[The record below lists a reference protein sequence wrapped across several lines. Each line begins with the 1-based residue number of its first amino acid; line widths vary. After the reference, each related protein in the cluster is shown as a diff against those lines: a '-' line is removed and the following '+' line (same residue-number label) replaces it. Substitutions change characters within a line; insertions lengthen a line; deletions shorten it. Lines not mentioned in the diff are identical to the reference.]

1 MEQYIGIKSV
11 NAKPMT
17 RGDYNTLRGWK
28 LPDNEMGS
36 DEGFLVEYVDDGS
49 ANTELYAGY
58 VSWSPANV
66 FKRAYK
72 HIGSLPVYE
81 LTPEQV
87 GAAFRTVM
95 LEENHNFLEEDLVT
109 LANAFVKAAAP
120 IIEKVERNKC
130 LDIARSVNHLVA
142 IRIEQVRGQ
151 E

>member
-1 MEQYIGIKSV
+1 MERYIGIKEV

-17 RGDYNTLRGWK
+17 LGDYNNFRGWITTQ
-28 LPDNEMGS
+28 DRVA
-36 DEGFLVEYVDDGS
+36 DEGFLVEYVDGGS
-49 ANTELYAGY
+49 ANTELYSGY
-58 VSWSPANV
+58 VSWSPSDV

-72 HIGSLPVYE
+72 PVADMPVYE

-87 GAAFRTVM
+87 GAAFRTIM
-95 LEENHNFLEEDLVT
+95 LTENYNFLEEDLVA

-120 IIEKVERNKC
+120 IISKVERNKC

-142 IRIEQVRGQ
+142 TRIEQVRGQ

>member
-1 MEQYIGIKSV
+1 MERYIGVKQV

-36 DEGFLVEYVDDGS
+36 DEGFLVEYVDGGS

-72 HIGSLPVYE
+72 PLGSMPVYA
-81 LTPEQV
+81 LTPEQAV
-87 GAAFRTVM
+87 AAFRTIM
-95 LEENHNFLEEDLVT
+95 LEENHNFLEEDLVA

-120 IIEKVERNKC
+120 IIEQVERNKC

-142 IRIEQVRGQ
+142 IRIAQVRGQ
-151 E
+151 G